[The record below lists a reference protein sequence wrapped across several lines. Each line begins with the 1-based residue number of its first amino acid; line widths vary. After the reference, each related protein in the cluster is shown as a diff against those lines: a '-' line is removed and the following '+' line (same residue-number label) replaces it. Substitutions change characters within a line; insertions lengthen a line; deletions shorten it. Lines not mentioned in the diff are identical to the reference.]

1 MTTAPAIWPNNSAL
15 RKNRLPMVEA
25 VNPRIRNTVDS
36 PITKNSAGTMVRRR
50 CVPDVIS
57 CIDTPPI

>member
-1 MTTAPAIWPNNSAL
+1 MTTAPAIWPKSSAL
-15 RKNRLPMVEA
+15 RKNRLPMVDA
-25 VNPRIRNTVDS
+25 VKPRNRNTVDR
-36 PITKNSAGTMVRRR
+36 PMTKNSAGTMVRRR